1 MTFLKERGSAMAD
14 KLEQW
19 IQKVIEPT
27 GIVIN
32 GKNPWDIKV
41 SNNDFYE
48 RVRKDGSLGLG
59 ESYMDGWWKCDELD
73 NFFYKLLSVDIYARI
88 GFLMP
93 VLLSF
98 IRARLF
104 NLQTVRRAFQVA
116 EKHYDIGNDLFSAM
130 IGNTM
135 AYSCGYWRSAENLDN
150 AQEAKLELICKK
162 LNLQAGQ
169 TVLDIGC
176 GWGSFA
182 LYALK
187 NYGVKVVGITVS
199 EEQIKLAEELCWGFP
214 VEFRL
219 QDYRQLS
226 SAEKFDHIVSV
237 GMFEHV
243 GFKNYRI
250 FFETARKCL
259 KENGL
264 FLLHTIGSSKTG
276 EDTDPW
282 LNKYIFPNGSLPS
295 LRQIVSS
302 SEDLF
307 IIEDAHNLGT
317 DYDKTL
323 MAWHENFE
331 NSWPKLKNKY
341 GEKFYR
347 MWKYYLLFCAGIF
360 RARRAHLW
368 QIVFSLGGVPGGYK
382 SIR

>member
-1 MTFLKERGSAMAD
+1 MAD